1 MSSATFASRTSVGEI
16 GAVDEKLL
24 SRQRQL
30 VQLPELRLHEEA
42 TRTLRYEL
50 DLPADQRRR
59 HVIGRLR
66 AWLTLDM
73 PDAKRIATAFDTAL
87 DQLEPEE
94 RHTIRETEEDAVM
107 DGLSYREF
115 ERLAGFVPGLQHW
128 QDAIWTQLVPP
139 KTGVAGSF
147 AAALAMAGMA
157 GDF

>member
-50 DLPADQRRR
+50 DLPADERRR

-87 DQLEPEE
+87 DQLEVTRREVFMLVELEE
-94 RHTIRETEEDAVM
+94 
-107 DGLSYREF
+107 LSVVEVARALEIPVNTAYSRL
-115 ERLAGFVPGLQHW
+115 RLARE
-128 QDAIWTQLVPP
+128 
-139 KTGVAGSF
+139 
-147 AAALAMAGMA
+147 
-157 GDF
+157 DFKATLLRRGAP

>member
-50 DLPADQRRR
+50 DLPADERRR
-59 HVIGRLR
+59 
-66 AWLTLDM
+66 
-73 PDAKRIATAFDTAL
+73 